1 VKIAQHINS
10 QDYKKSEKSFQAEV
24 WEEHWSKQSVH
35 NLVKQLEVNPVFWNL
50 LSKVKK
56 SHKMLEAGCGYG
68 QWVIALHQLGF
79 NIKGVDIAK
88 NTLKRIK
95 KFYPPAD
102 VKIADVESLPFKD
115 GGFDVYLSF
124 GVIEHFEKGPRKV
137 LNEAKRVL
145 KKNGL
150 LYLTVPYLNIPR
162 LIKYGLNIKKKGK
175 FYQYLYTKNEVTRL
189 IEEAGFEVVSVK
201 HFDFINAVK
210 KDIPFAHYL
219 INAFL
224 SRSTKKEPDNNE
236 KKRNRSPLLAIK
248 KTPSYGSISSLQ
260 KLLYKLDSYIILIE
274 AYRK

>member
-1 VKIAQHINS
+1 MKIAQYIYSKN
-10 QDYKKSEKSFQAEV
+10 YKRNEKSFQAEV
-24 WEEHWSKQSVH
+24 WEQHWSKQSVS
-35 NLVKQLEVNPVFWNL
+35 NLIKQLEVNPVFWNL

-56 SHKMLEAGCGYG
+56 SYKMLEAGCGYG

-95 KFYPPAD
+95 KFYPSAD
-102 VKIADVESLPFKD
+102 VRIADVESLPFKD
-115 GGFDVYLSF
+115 GSFDVYLSF

-162 LIKYGLNIKKKGK
+162 LIKYGLSLKKKGR
-175 FYQYLYTKNEVTRL
+175 FYQYLYTKNEVIKL
-189 IEEAGFEVVSVK
+189 ISEAGFEVASVK
-201 HFDFINAVK
+201 YFDFINAVK

-224 SRSTKKEPDNNE
+224 SKRTKKELDNHE
-236 KKRNRSPLLAIK
+236 KKRQVSIIAYKNK
-248 KTPSYGSISSLQ
+248 PSYGSISSLQ

-274 AYRK
+274 AYKK